1 MGYKY
6 SIVGYISI
14 YSNKDFSPL
23 KNDVFIIIIISIFK
37 EDNEFSMNASL
48 PFGPPINT
56 DIDYY
61 QAYFIYLFLFF
72 FLFFWLV
79 MRC

>member
-1 MGYKY
+1 M
-6 SIVGYISI
+6 V
-14 YSNKDFSPL
+14 
-23 KNDVFIIIIISIFK
+23 IIIIIIPIFK
-37 EDNEFSMNASL
+37 EDNEFSINASL

-61 QAYFIYLFLFF
+61 QAFFFFF
-72 FLFFWLV
+72 FLLV